1 MVQVSESSQEEEEIN
16 FAQGNQ
22 GKDYRQ
28 YMWI

>member
-1 MVQVSESSQEEEEIN
+1 MVQVSEMSQEEEEIN

-28 YMWI
+28 YM